1 MLWTSCVYQRMNKAA
16 LYASIAMLPV
26 FAFAPLTSG
35 GPESRPAAKLTK
47 LAEPPKVNDTIPMFT
62 IADASGEGV
71 HDLAKLLENGPVV
84 VTFFRG
90 SWCPYCV
97 GELNELQKNLEDITS
112 AGATVLAIS
121 PEKPSETADLIEQ
134 KELGFLFG
142 TDNENELATK
152 LAISFELDATTVEKY
167 KKYGIDVGESN
178 DSNVWQLPVPA
189 TYIIDTDGTITWA
202 FIDENYRNRADYKL
216 VIKKLQQM
224 QSDD

>member
-1 MLWTSCVYQRMNKAA
+1 
-16 LYASIAMLPV
+16 
-26 FAFAPLTSG
+26 
-35 GPESRPAAKLTK
+35 
-47 LAEPPKVNDTIPMFT
+47 
-62 IADASGEGV
+62 
-71 HDLAKLLENGPVV
+71 
-84 VTFFRG
+84 
-90 SWCPYCV
+90 
-97 GELNELQKNLEDITS
+97 
-112 AGATVLAIS
+112 
-121 PEKPSETADLIEQ
+121 
-134 KELGFLFG
+134 GFLFG